1 MIGYGNSNTHRGG
14 DVKKIKRRGSRYLTI
29 EVPRDPEVNRVLNS
43 IKARRD
49 GSTKGRWVLQAVREK
64 MLRDGLAPAEAA
76 K

>member
-1 MIGYGNSNTHRGG
+1 M
-14 DVKKIKRRGSRYLTI
+14 TI
-29 EVPRDPEVNRVLNS
+29 EVPRDPEVNRVLNG

-64 MLRDGLAPAEAA
+64 MLRDGLVSAEAA